1 VWPRARFG
9 TVEQALIG
17 ACPDASEPHSGEGR
31 RAAVAVVLRE
41 IDSDLE
47 VLLIQRA
54 IREGDPWSGHIALP
68 GGHRDATDASLL
80 VTAIR
85 ETREEVGLDLEQN
98 ASLLG
103 RLASLRPVSGLA
115 LDVSPFCFAL
125 EQPSELSYGPEVVS
139 SFWTPLGAL
148 ARGEHDAT
156 YRFERQGNELI
167 FPAWNVEG
175 RVIWGMTYRLL
186 LDLLGRIAARRSTPA

>member
-1 VWPRARFG
+1 MWPTARFG
-9 TVEQALIG
+9 TVEQALKD
-17 ACPDASEPHSGEGR
+17 ACPAASEPRKTEGR

-41 IDSDLE
+41 TDVDLE

-68 GGHRDATDASLL
+68 GGHRDATDPSLL

-85 ETREEVGLDLEQN
+85 ETREEVGLDLERH
-98 ASLLG
+98 AALLG
-103 RLASLRPVSGLA
+103 RLADLRPVSGLA
-115 LDVSPFCFAL
+115 LEVSPFCFAL
-125 EQPSELSYGPEVVS
+125 KEPSELCYGPEVVS
-139 SFWTPLGAL
+139 SFWAPLGAL

-156 YRFERQGNELI
+156 YRFERQGGELI

-175 RVIWGMTYRLL
+175 RVVWGMTYRLL
-186 LDLLGRIAARRSTPA
+186 LDLLGRIEAGPSTPA

>member
-1 VWPRARFG
+1 M
-9 TVEQALIG
+9 EQALKG
-17 ACPDASEPHSGEGR
+17 ACPDPSEPRVGEGR

-41 IDSDLE
+41 TDVDLE

-68 GGHRDATDASLL
+68 GGHRDSSDPSLL
-80 VTAIR
+80 FTAVR
-85 ETREEVGLDLEQN
+85 ETREEVGIDLDQ
-98 ASLLG
+98 AGTLLG
-103 RLASLRPVSGLA
+103 RLADLRPVSGLA
-115 LDVSPFCFAL
+115 LEVSPFCFAL
-125 EQPSELSYGPEVVS
+125 KQATELCYGPEVVS
-139 SFWTPLGAL
+139 SFWAPLGAL

-186 LDLLGRIAARRSTPA
+186 LDLLGRISAGPPTPG

>member
-1 VWPRARFG
+1 VWPKARFA
-9 TVEQALIG
+9 TVEQALKG
-17 ACPDASEPHSGEGR
+17 ACPDASEAHGGEVR

-41 IDSDLE
+41 TAADLE

-68 GGHRDATDASLL
+68 GGHRDGSDPSLL
-80 VTAIR
+80 MTAIR
-85 ETREEVGLDLEQN
+85 ETREEVGLDLEGR
-98 ASLLG
+98 ARLLG
-103 RLASLRPVSGLA
+103 RLADLRPMSGLA
-115 LDVSPFCFAL
+115 LEVTPFCVAL
-125 EQPSELSYGPEVVS
+125 GEPCELSYGPEVVS

-156 YRFERQGNELI
+156 YRFERQGSALI

-186 LDLLGRIAARRSTPA
+186 LDLLGRIQAAPSTPA